1 MNPAP
6 TATSYMGRMEN
17 GAMKGARK
25 QNINNRRNE
34 R

>member
-6 TATSYMGRMEN
+6 TATNMGRMEN